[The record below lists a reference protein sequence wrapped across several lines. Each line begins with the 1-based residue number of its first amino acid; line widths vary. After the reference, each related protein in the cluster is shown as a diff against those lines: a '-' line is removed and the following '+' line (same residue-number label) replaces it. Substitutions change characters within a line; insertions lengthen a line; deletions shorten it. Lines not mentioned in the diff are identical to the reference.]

1 MASESLTTY
10 NILYYKT
17 NMYRLGEVAVQKIV
31 EPTNFLLRELEQ
43 RNSVG
48 GESSYGLNGHVIPAE
63 RQQLPDFGFVIDI
76 ILNVS
81 HISDRDSTSPE
92 EMDYASDSSCMER
105 DDDVMCRLAGVM
117 YSKPLSGIH
126 RYISSV
132 IVPGGVDGV
141 QRCLYEVDQLIRNTR
156 LYIGTLL
163 PVTTTTCT
171 LATSEVRK
179 SYLPMFVDQSI
190 GFLDQIRTK
199 STS

>member
-1 MASESLTTY
+1 M
-10 NILYYKT
+10 
-17 NMYRLGEVAVQKIV
+17 
-31 EPTNFLLRELEQ
+31 EQ

-48 GESSYGLNGHVIPAE
+48 GESSYGLSRHVIPAE

-105 DDDVMCRLAGVM
+105 DDGSSGSINDEFINDIEEEYEDVICRLAGVM
-117 YSKPLSGIH
+117 YSKPLPGIH

-141 QRCLYEVDQLIRNTR
+141 QRYLYELDQLIRNIR
-156 LYIGTLL
+156 PHIGTLL

-171 LATSEVRK
+171 LATSKVRK
-179 SYLPMFVDQSI
+179 PYLPMFVDQSI
-190 GFLDQIRTK
+190 GFLDQRRTK